1 MAEGNEQRIWAYHD
15 GVSLL
20 RVELFYDDEA
30 GNWHYR
36 APAVHINGGGTSTRE
51 GAERASVDVSVAT
64 PAA

>member
-1 MAEGNEQRIWAYHD
+1 MATGNEQRIWTYHD

-30 GNWHYR
+30 GNWS
-36 APAVHINGGGTSTRE
+36 APHDFGTDA
-51 GAERASVDVSVAT
+51 GAISLDVSVAT